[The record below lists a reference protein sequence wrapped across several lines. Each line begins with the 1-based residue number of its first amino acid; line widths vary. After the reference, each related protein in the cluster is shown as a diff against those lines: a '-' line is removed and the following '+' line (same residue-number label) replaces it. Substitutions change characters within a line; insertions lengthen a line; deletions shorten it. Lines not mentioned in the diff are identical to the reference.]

1 MKMVVYHSSAFDEHL
16 GCFGEFDARS
26 EICKKYCVLSL
37 RCSVEREQ
45 NKNMEYLED
54 LISYDGS
61 NIRFQ

>member
-1 MKMVVYHSSAFDEHL
+1 MKMMVYRASSVDEYL

-37 RCSVEREQ
+37 RCTVEKEQ
-45 NKNMEYLED
+45 NKDMEYLED
-54 LISYDGS
+54 LITYDGS